1 MATFDIWNKSSGV
14 VVLTHEHEDSQL
26 YTVELKRVNLA
37 IFLHCLFILPNMHK
51 GNCLRQ
57 LKDQIKRASGLPWCG
72 QSRIELAQMQQMM
85 VLPLVALA
93 QTPLSPKY
101 RLEVSVP
108 QHKRASSGLED
119 ALLWCILR
127 PAPTQ
132 KKEFLRFLYI
142 YALNPVQVL
151 PFATSLFF
159 FLSFF
164 FASPENTRDRNQ
176 ITRDTIPSFFV
187 TY

>member
-159 FLSFF
+159 LSFF
-164 FASPENTRDRNQ
+164 FASPEKARDRNQ

>member
-37 IFLHCLFILPNMHK
+37 IFL
-51 GNCLRQ
+51 RQ

-72 QSRIELAQMQQMM
+72 QSRIELARMQQMM
-85 VLPLVALA
+85 ALPLVALA

-119 ALLWCILR
+119 ALLWCILQ

-176 ITRDTIPSFFV
+176 ITWDTIPSFFV